1 MAAVAGLRGSGDWGT
16 DERPKNFREFIM
28 WRSPNG
34 SAPMFALMSRVQ
46 KESVDDPEFS
56 WWDEPNDLL
65 RLQVNGALGVG
76 DTTVVVDSS
85 DPSATAPGNVWGVAK
100 HLVPGDLLL
109 VEPATDVATFANE
122 YIKVVSI
129 VSDTQ
134 FTVERGAAGST
145 AAAIANDLFLLK
157 VGTQFSE
164 GSAAPA
170 SATRNPIKYFN
181 YTQIFKTSYEIT
193 RTAGATRARTGD
205 PVANDKRRRSFDH
218 ARDIEMA
225 LLFGSKSETTG
236 ANGKPQRTMDGL
248 RKYIP
253 SATSTMLGASYTLDD
268 FLDAISPAF
277 DFDTPAGDTRIAFV
291 GNSALNFLNKKI
303 AAASGS
309 VAKWD
314 AVRINFNSGAKQF
327 GMNFIEFTVPQG
339 RILLKSH
346 PLMNRHGLY
355 KNSMF
360 MVDFSSIRWRPLRG
374 ADTKMMDNIQ
384 NKDEDLRRG
393 QWLTEAGLEVRF
405 GGLTNAYIG
414 GFEL

>member
-1 MAAVAGLRGSGDWGT
+1 MAHG
-16 DERPKNFREFIM
+16 
-28 WRSPNG
+28 
-34 SAPMFALMSRVQ
+34 
-46 KESVDDPEFS
+46 
-56 WWDEPNDLL
+56 DEPNDLL
-65 RLQVNGALGVG
+65 RLQVNGALLAG
-76 DTTVVVDSS
+76 DTTVVVDSA
-85 DPSATAPGNVWGVAK
+85 DPSSSAPGNVWGVAK

-109 VEPATDVATFANE
+109 VEPLTDVATFANE
-122 YIKVVSI
+122 YIKVVSVI
-129 VSDTQ
+129 SDTT
-134 FTVERGAAGST
+134 FTVERGAAGSV
-145 AAAIANDLFLLK
+145 AAAIGDDLFLLK
-157 VGTQFSE
+157 VGTQFAE
-164 GSAAPA
+164 GTGAPSSAV
-170 SATRNPIKYFN
+170 RNPIKYSNF
-181 YTQIFKTSYEIT
+181 TQIFKTAYEIT
-193 RTAGATRARTGD
+193 RTAAATRTRTGD
-205 PVANDKRRRSFDH
+205 PVANDKRRKSFDH

-225 LLFGSKSETTG
+225 LLFGTKSETTG
-236 ANGKPQRTMDGL
+236 SNGKQQRTMDGL
-248 RKYIP
+248 RKFIP
-253 SATSTMLGASYTLDD
+253 TVTSTILGASWPLDE
-268 FLDAISPAF
+268 FMDAISPVF

-291 GNSALNFLNKKI
+291 GNSALNFLNQKI

-309 VAKWD
+309 SPGGQWD

-360 MVDFSSIRWRPLRG
+360 LVDFSSIRWRPLRG

-414 GFEL
+414 GFNL